1 MKGIR
6 LLYSSIVNPWVGDRG
21 TCFLVS
27 DDEAAAA
34 VATGM
39 LEYIPDD
46 EHNSIPVVQ
55 VEGVQVP
62 EHRTV
67 VDLPE
72 EERPREMT
80 IEERY
85 AEMLNADGSP
95 RADLFEQEAPV
106 ASPAPSGEMKKPYSN
121 RPKSEWI
128 AYAVQQG
135 HDAEEAEGMTKND
148 LMSLYGERL

>member
-1 MKGIR
+1 MKGVR
-6 LLYSSIVNPWVGDRG
+6 LVRSSGIDGWVGDAG
-21 TCFLVS
+21 ACFLVE
-27 DDEAAAA
+27 DA
-34 VATGM
+34 VARDAVASGL

-46 EHNSIPVVQ
+46 EHNSIPAPADPDADSPVQ
-55 VEGVQVP
+55 RALDGV
-62 EHRTV
+62 
-67 VDLPE
+67 PE

-95 RADLFEQEAPV
+95 RADLFEQEVPV
-106 ASPAPSGEMKKPYSN
+106 ASPAPSGEMKKPYGN

-135 HDAEEAEGMTKND
+135 HDAEEAEGMTKTD